1 MGTDTNI
8 QGAVFKAHLAENLD
22 APRLEEFADDGV
34 RTGEVLFDA
43 KNTAA
48 LLGELDRSGGTG
60 DGATANDDVV
70 VVVAGGIGAA
80 GNITDGGICGILLVV
95 AGRTKEFGVEINDQ
109 EGRKEGCGDEENDLL
124 LLVESR
130 SVRIGVELRE

>member
-1 MGTDTNI
+1 ML
-8 QGAVFKAHLAENLD
+8 QAHLAEDLD
-22 APRLEEFADDGV
+22 TPRLEELADDGV
-34 RTGEVLFDA
+34 GTREVLFDA
-43 KNTAA
+43 EDAAA

-60 DGATANDDVV
+60 DGATADDDVV

-95 AGRTKEFGVEINDQ
+95 AGRTKEFGVEINDE
-109 EGRKEGCGDEENDLL
+109 EGRNEGCGDEENDLL

-130 SVRIGVELRE
+130 SIRIGVELRE